1 MSQADDAI
9 RTDIDDVAQTL
20 AQLKAAVRRNAGKSA
35 SYNEVGTSAA
45 NELTQLADLAV
56 ISAHLPVSWSTPLV
70 GRAIALSKRAT
81 RVLLRWYINPIVEQ
95 QNNFND
101 AVVRA
106 LATLEAR
113 QGELDRRLAA
123 SAETEPADHP

>member
-9 RTDIDDVAQTL
+9 RTDIDDVAETL
-20 AQLKAAVRRNAGKSA
+20 AQLKAAVRRNAGNSA

-56 ISAHLPVSWSTPLV
+56 ISAHLPVSWSAPLV

-81 RVLLRWYINPIVEQ
+81 RVLLRWYINPIVDQ
-95 QNNFND
+95 QNSFNEEL
-101 AVVRA
+101 VRVIA
-106 LATLEAR
+106 SLEER
-113 QGELDRRLAA
+113 LHELERELAA
-123 SAETEPADHP
+123 RGPHE

>member
-56 ISAHLPVSWSTPLV
+56 ISAHLPVSWSAPLV

-81 RVLLRWYINPIVEQ
+81 RVLLRWYINPIVDQ
-95 QNNFND
+95 QNSFNEEL
-101 AVVRA
+101 VRVIA
-106 LATLEAR
+106 SLEER
-113 QGELDRRLAA
+113 LHELERELAA
-123 SAETEPADHP
+123 RGPHE

>member
-9 RTDIDDVAQTL
+9 RTDIDDVAETL

-81 RVLLRWYINPIVEQ
+81 RVLLRWYINPIVDQ
-95 QNNFND
+95 QNSFNEEL
-101 AVVRA
+101 VRVIA
-106 LATLEAR
+106 SLEER
-113 QGELDRRLAA
+113 LHELERELAA
-123 SAETEPADHP
+123 RGPDE

>member
-81 RVLLRWYINPIVEQ
+81 RVLLRWYINPIVDQ
-95 QNNFND
+95 QNSFNEEL
-101 AVVRA
+101 VRVIA
-106 LATLEAR
+106 SLEER
-113 QGELDRRLAA
+113 LHELERELAA
-123 SAETEPADHP
+123 RGPHE

>member
-9 RTDIDDVAQTL
+9 RTDIDDVAETL

-81 RVLLRWYINPIVEQ
+81 RVLLRWYINPIVDQ
-95 QNNFND
+95 QNSFNEEL
-101 AVVRA
+101 VRVIA
-106 LATLEAR
+106 SLEER
-113 QGELDRRLAA
+113 LHELERELAA
-123 SAETEPADHP
+123 RGPHE

>member
-9 RTDIDDVAQTL
+9 RTDIDDVAETL

-56 ISAHLPVSWSTPLV
+56 ISAHLPVSWSAPLV

-81 RVLLRWYINPIVEQ
+81 RVLLRWYINPIVDQ
-95 QNNFND
+95 QNSFNEEL
-101 AVVRA
+101 VRVIA
-106 LATLEAR
+106 SLEER
-113 QGELDRRLAA
+113 LHELERELAA
-123 SAETEPADHP
+123 RGPHE

>member
-9 RTDIDDVAQTL
+9 RTDIDDVAETL
-20 AQLKAAVRRNAGKSA
+20 AQLKAAVRRNAGKAA
-35 SYNEVGTSAA
+35 SCNEVGTSAA

-81 RVLLRWYINPIVEQ
+81 RVLLRWYINPIVDQ
-95 QNNFND
+95 QNSFNEEL
-101 AVVRA
+101 VRVIA
-106 LATLEAR
+106 SLEER
-113 QGELDRRLAA
+113 LHELERELAA
-123 SAETEPADHP
+123 RGPRE

>member
-9 RTDIDDVAQTL
+9 RTDIDDVAETL
-20 AQLKAAVRRNAGKSA
+20 AQLKAAVRRNAGKAA

-56 ISAHLPVSWSTPLV
+56 ISAHLPVSWSAPLV

-81 RVLLRWYINPIVEQ
+81 RVLLRWYINPIVDQ
-95 QNNFND
+95 QNSFNEEL
-101 AVVRA
+101 VRVIA
-106 LATLEAR
+106 SLEER
-113 QGELDRRLAA
+113 LHELERELAA
-123 SAETEPADHP
+123 RGPHE